1 MERQNMCKMCSNLKI
16 KTPERR
22 HSGVLIIKF
31 EHFSHI
37 FCFIVECF
45 LTSYCWPETLKY
57 LTSQFLEIYSSISL
71 VLGCVKL
78 SNTALQHFH
87 DLLLPAYIFET
98 SFSTFVTWFSK
109 KLRMDQSKLGI
120 PCAAIYC

>member
-1 MERQNMCKMCSNLKI
+1 MLFDKLLLAGNPQ
-16 KTPERR
+16 
-22 HSGVLIIKF
+22 V
-31 EHFSHI
+31 
-37 FCFIVECF
+37 
-45 LTSYCWPETLKY
+45 SYESVP
-57 LTSQFLEIYSSISL
+57 EIYSSISL